1 MTEHAAP
8 AVSVIVNVYNED
20 PAHLIEAI
28 ESVRAQTVPVL
39 ETIVVEDGAR
49 RNYEAVYAQFPELR
63 IVRQNNQGL
72 AAARNTGLRAAQGN
86 YIAFLDGDDRMA
98 PRSLAINLA
107 RLAQDQAAVMSYGAY
122 RIIESDGRERSE
134 VHLRTL
140 GADQYVGMLEGN
152 CIGMHATVLYRRAA
166 LLAAGGFDAGFRAC
180 EDYELYLRL
189 ARQGRILHGPEVIAD
204 YRYHGAN
211 MSGDRV
217 MMLKTSLRV
226 LDTQDPY
233 VRGHPERVA
242 ARERGRAEWRA
253 YYARVQLYALLEAL
267 TNFRHIGRAARGS
280 LRLFSMAPRTTIRE
294 ALVEILRRLRPYLP
308 IRPVNL
314 GELRQRE
321 PISRNFGYERG
332 NPVDRRYI
340 ERFLDDHAGD
350 IKGRVLEIGDN
361 AYTMQFGGSRVEK
374 SEVLHVDP
382 NAPGV
387 TYVTDITSGAGIPD
401 GIFDCIVFTQT
412 LHLIY
417 EFQQAVDTLS
427 RVLKPGG
434 VLLITVP
441 GVSSIDSGEWGDTW
455 FWSFTPASLR
465 RLMSDRFGPE
475 NVEMTTYGNVL
486 TATAFLYG
494 LAERDLQAEDYQHQD
509 PQFPVIV
516 AARVM
521 KGRDGLS
528 G

>member
-1 MTEHAAP
+1 MAERGAP
-8 AVSVIVNVYNED
+8 TVSLIVNVYNED
-20 PAHLIEAI
+20 PGHLIEAI
-28 ESVRAQTVPVL
+28 ESVRAQTVPVFEIL
-39 ETIVVEDGAR
+39 VIEDGAR
-49 RNYEAVYAQFPELR
+49 RNYETVYARFPELR
-63 IVRQNNQGL
+63 VVRQANQGL
-72 AAARNTGLRAAQGN
+72 AAARNTGLRAADGD

-107 RLAQDQAAVMSYGAY
+107 RLRAHEDAVMSYGAY
-122 RIIESDGRERSE
+122 RIIESDGRERSD
-134 VHLRTL
+134 VHLRAL
-140 GADQYVGMLEGN
+140 GEDQYVGMLEGN

-166 LLAAGGFDAGFRAC
+166 LLAAGGFDSRFRAC

-217 MMLKTSLRV
+217 MMLNTSLRV
-226 LDTQDPY
+226 LDMQDPY
-233 VRGHPERVA
+233 VLGHAERVA

-253 YYARVQLYALLEAL
+253 YYARVQLHALLEAL
-267 TNFRHIGRAARGS
+267 TKFRQLGRALKGS
-280 LRLFSMAPRTTIRE
+280 LRIFAMAPTVMIRE
-294 ALVEILRRLRPYLP
+294 AMMEILRRLRPYLP
-308 IRPVNL
+308 ARAVNL
-314 GELRQRE
+314 GDLRQRE

-332 NPVDRRYI
+332 RPVDRPYI
-340 ERFLDDHAGD
+340 ERFLDNHAAD

-361 AYTMQFGGSRVEK
+361 AYTLRFGGSRVEK

-382 NAPGV
+382 DAPGV
-387 TYVTDITSGAGIPD
+387 TYVTDIASGAGIPD

-417 EFQQAVDTLS
+417 ELRHAVDTLY

-441 GVSSIDSGEWGDTW
+441 GVSCIDSGEWGDTW

-465 RLMSDRFGPE
+465 RLMSDRFGAE
-475 NVEMTTYGNVL
+475 GVEITTYGNVL

-516 AARVM
+516 AGRVV